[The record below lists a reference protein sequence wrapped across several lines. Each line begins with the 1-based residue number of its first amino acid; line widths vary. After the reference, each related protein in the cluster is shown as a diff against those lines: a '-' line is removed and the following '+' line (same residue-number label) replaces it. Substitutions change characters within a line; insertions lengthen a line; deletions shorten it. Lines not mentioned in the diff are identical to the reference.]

1 MKLVKAILL
10 IIILGALTPILWVLA
25 PFYFEKEDD
34 NDNSI

>member
-25 PFYFEKEDD
+25 PFYFEKEEN
-34 NDNSI
+34 NDNSK